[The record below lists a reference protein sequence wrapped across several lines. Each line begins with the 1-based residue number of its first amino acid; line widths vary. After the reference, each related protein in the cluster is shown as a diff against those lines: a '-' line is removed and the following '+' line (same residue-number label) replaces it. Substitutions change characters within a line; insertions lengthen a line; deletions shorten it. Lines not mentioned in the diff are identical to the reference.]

1 MSKQGLSVTG
11 ALIEKYAARLREEE
25 RSEATIRKY
34 VHDLGALA
42 EFLAGRAVSKGLL
55 MVTALADEP
64 TGNWTDNLTE
74 QPSGYT
80 VDGSGNVTIS
90 SAEGL
95 AWLAVLVNGLDGHS
109 ATDFSGKTVKLE
121 ANIDLLG
128 HNWTPIGGSNY
139 FKGTFDGADHTISNL
154 TIDTNA
160 SYVGLFGATSGA
172 TLKNV
177 TLDNPQVQNSAAETS
192 NTGALVGYMVGNG
205 TVEYCAVTNGSV
217 SSDGQRVGGLI
228 GYIYAGTVKYCNN
241 LETEVHSSDSTTTYV
256 NGVAGQTRQS
266 SFLCSSF
273 SYVSQQKG
281 LKASNTA
288 KYAAYLSDTP
298 TERAG
303 TLGGQHGF
311 TAEQFKD
318 GTVAYFLCTGF
329 YSNANY
335 DGWRQTLGTDT
346 LPKWNGEA
354 VESLRYGRLGAD
366 GKAEDAYAYFNAL
379 TLDDNNTY
387 YIGKRFVK
395 GAFYQKTRVRQ
406 RSE

>member
-1 MSKQGLSVTG
+1 
-11 ALIEKYAARLREEE
+11 
-25 RSEATIRKY
+25 
-34 VHDLGALA
+34 
-42 EFLAGRAVSKGLL
+42 
-55 MVTALADEP
+55 
-64 TGNWTDNLTE
+64 
-74 QPSGYT
+74 
-80 VDGSGNVTIS
+80 
-90 SAEGL
+90 
-95 AWLAVLVNGLDGHS
+95 
-109 ATDFSGKTVKLE
+109 
-121 ANIDLLG
+121 
-128 HNWTPIGGSNY
+128 
-139 FKGTFDGADHTISNL
+139 
-154 TIDTNA
+154 
-160 SYVGLFGATSGA
+160 
-172 TLKNV
+172 
-177 TLDNPQVQNSAAETS
+177 
-192 NTGALVGYMVGNG
+192 MVGNG

-311 TAEQFKD
+311 TAEQFQD